1 MKKQHKSGSGVLVL
15 GTLALAAVG
24 GFVVY
29 RQQTGG
35 ELPAWAPVAGP
46 QFGNAPTPAPT
57 TGTPAP
63 SAPIGVDASRH
74 YGGSF
79 TDRYA
84 RLWGGGTVV
93 QGGGGGTLTP
103 TLSTDA
109 SSTRGGATT
118 GQPVR
123 FGVNAGRY
131 Y

>member
-1 MKKQHKSGSGVLVL
+1 MKKGKNSSGSGVLVL
-15 GTLALAAVG
+15 GALALAAVG

-35 ELPAWAPVAGP
+35 ELPSWAPVAGVP
-46 QFGNAPTPAPT
+46 TGAAPAATQPPVQY
-57 TGTPAP
+57 GSNLLPY
-63 SAPIGVDASRH
+63 
-74 YGGSF
+74 YGGSY

-84 RLWGGGTVV
+84 SLWGGTVV

-109 SSTRGGATT
+109 STTKGGATT
-118 GQPVR
+118 STPVR
-123 FGVNAGRY
+123 FGVSAGRY